1 MNQWI
6 EAYKDALEN
15 YRVPVFIL
23 IIFIGVFG
31 FINLL
36 NTLISNM
43 HVRKYEFAILQ
54 TVGLNNKQLSKTLLI
69 EGLIYTIGTMILSV
83 TIGSLVGYIVCK
95 VFSAMSVFGEVN
107 YQFPVLEMIVYLI
120 IILIV
125 QLYFSAVAIKQVKKQ
140 TLVERIQSI

>member
-1 MNQWI
+1 MQAV
-6 EAYKDALEN
+6 EL
-15 YRVPVFIL
+15 
-23 IIFIGVFG
+23 
-31 FINLL
+31 
-36 NTLISNM
+36 S
-43 HVRKYEFAILQ
+43 
-54 TVGLNNKQLSKTLLI
+54 NKQLSKTLLI

>member
-15 YRVPVFIL
+15 YHVPVFIL

-31 FINLL
+31 FISLL

-43 HVRKYEFAILQ
+43 HVRKHEFAILQ
-54 TVGLNNKQLSKTLLI
+54 AVGLSNKQLSKTLLI

-125 QLYFSAVAIKQVKKQ
+125 QLYFSAVAIKQVKK
-140 TLVERIQSI
+140 

>member
-1 MNQWI
+1 MQ
-6 EAYKDALEN
+6 A
-15 YRVPVFIL
+15 
-23 IIFIGVFG
+23 
-31 FINLL
+31 
-36 NTLISNM
+36 
-43 HVRKYEFAILQ
+43 
-54 TVGLNNKQLSKTLLI
+54 VGLSNKQLSKTLLI

>member
-43 HVRKYEFAILQ
+43 HVRKHEFAILQ
-54 TVGLNNKQLSKTLLI
+54 AVGLSNKQLSKTLLI